1 MEQGIETEG
10 SNLSGVNSR
19 CSWEEPGEN
28 GDDYYNEDMKDNRT
42 VDERRNS
49 NEIDRPRISDFG
61 MTKTLL
67 SN

>member
-19 CSWEEPGEN
+19 CSWEEPGES

-61 MTKTLL
+61 KTT
-67 SN
+67 